1 MTDSVIFFSIYG
13 PVAVT
18 LECWLFFAM
27 EALANEEGV
36 VRVLNHKRR
45 RVHGRRPSGRLFPW

>member
-27 EALANEEGV
+27 EALA
-36 VRVLNHKRR
+36 KR
-45 RVHGRRPSGRLFPW
+45 GLFVF